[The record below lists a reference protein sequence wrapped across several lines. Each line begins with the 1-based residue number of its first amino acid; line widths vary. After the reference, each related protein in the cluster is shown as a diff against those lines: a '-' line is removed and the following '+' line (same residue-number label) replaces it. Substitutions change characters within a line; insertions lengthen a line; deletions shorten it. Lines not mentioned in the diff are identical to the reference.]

1 MIGRHFNILAEE
13 SEQLWNFLPIDQTTD
28 TNLFD
33 LIDRD
38 EDMCTL
44 VLVDWLQGVEFNF
57 LPPNVLFDDPCDSAD
72 TKAGINNFATVSEYD
87 LNSPL
92 GQKM

>member
-1 MIGRHFNILAEE
+1 MIGRHFNILAEK

-28 TNLFD
+28 PNLID

-38 EDMCTL
+38 QDVRAL
-44 VLVDWLQGVEFNF
+44 VLVARFQGVEFNC

-72 TKAGINNFATVSEYD
+72 TKAGINNFATVSEYH